1 MDLLQLLTH
10 YDVVGAFWV
19 NIQLT
24 LWSAL
29 FSMILGLVLVLM
41 RICPVESLRGFATAF
56 VRFFQN
62 LPLTILMVFLLL
74 GAFVQLRLE
83 FSSNFTTN
91 FYWLAITG
99 LSLYTSTYVCES
111 IRSGINTVPIGQAE
125 AARSLGFNFFQSAF
139 YIILPQALR
148 GSIAPLGNTLIALMK
163 NTTVAAAAAVA
174 SETSSLMNTMIE
186 LNADKIFEIFF
197 IFAIG
202 WVILIIPVG
211 LLTTYLSNRFSV
223 KR

>member
-1 MDLLQLLTH
+1 MLNLLTQ
-10 YDVVGAFWV
+10 YDITGAFWV

-29 FSMILGLVLVLM
+29 FSFILGLILALM
-41 RICPVESLRGFATAF
+41 RISPVTSLRGFATAF

-62 LPLTILMVFLLL
+62 MPLTILMVFLLL
-74 GAFVQLRLE
+74 GAYVQLRLQ

-111 IRSGINTVPIGQAE
+111 IRSGINTVPLGQAE
-125 AARSLGFNFFQSAF
+125 AARSLGFGFFQSAF
-139 YIILPQALR
+139 LIILPQALR

-186 LNADKIFEIFF
+186 DHADQILEIFAR
-197 IFAIG
+197 FAFG
-202 WVILIIPVG
+202 WVILIIPIG
-211 LLTTYLSNRFSV
+211 LLTTFLSNHFAV

>member
-1 MDLLQLLTH
+1 MLNLLTQ
-10 YDVVGAFWV
+10 YDITGAFWV

-29 FSMILGLVLVLM
+29 FSFILGLILALM
-41 RICPVESLRGFATAF
+41 RISPVTSLRGFATAF

-62 LPLTILMVFLLL
+62 MPLTILMVFLLL
-74 GAFVQLRLE
+74 GAYVQLRLQ

-111 IRSGINTVPIGQAE
+111 IRSGINTVPLGQAE
-125 AARSLGFNFFQSAF
+125 AARSLGFGFFQSAF
-139 YIILPQALR
+139 LIILPQALR

-186 LNADKIFEIFF
+186 DHADQILEIFAL
-197 IFAIG
+197 FAFG
-202 WVILIIPVG
+202 WVILIIPIG
-211 LLTTYLSNRFSV
+211 LLTTFLSNHFAV

>member
-1 MDLLQLLTH
+1 MLDLLTQ
-10 YDVVGAFWV
+10 YDITGAFWV

-29 FSMILGLVLVLM
+29 FSFILGLILALM
-41 RICPVESLRGFATAF
+41 RISPVTSLRGFATAF

-62 LPLTILMVFLLL
+62 MPLTILMVFLLL
-74 GAFVQLRLE
+74 GAYVQLRLQ

-111 IRSGINTVPIGQAE
+111 IRSGINTVPLGQAE
-125 AARSLGFNFFQSAF
+125 AARSLGFGFFQSAF
-139 YIILPQALR
+139 LIILPQALR

-186 LNADKIFEIFF
+186 DHADQILEIFAL
-197 IFAIG
+197 FAFG
-202 WVILIIPVG
+202 WVILIIPIG
-211 LLTTYLSNRFSV
+211 LLTTFLSNHFAV

>member
-1 MDLLQLLTH
+1 MDFFQLVSH
-10 YDVVGAFWV
+10 YNVVNAFWV

-29 FSMILGLVLVLM
+29 FSAILGVILVLL
-41 RICPVESLRGFATAF
+41 RISPVASLRGFAAGF

-62 LPLTILMVFLLL
+62 MPLTILMVFLLL
-74 GAFVQLRLE
+74 GAFVQLHLQ
-83 FSSNFTTN
+83 FSDDFTTN

-111 IRSGINTVPIGQAE
+111 LRSGINTVPLGQAE
-125 AARSLGFNFFQSAF
+125 AARSLGFGFFQSAF
-139 YIILPQALR
+139 LVILPQALR
-148 GSIAPLGNTLIALMK
+148 GAIAPLGNTFIALMK

-174 SETSSLMNTMIE
+174 SETSSLMNTMIDAH
-186 LNADKIFEIFF
+186 ADQIVTIFL
-197 IFAIG
+197 IFALG

-211 LLTTYLSNRFSV
+211 LLTTYLSNRLAV
-223 KR
+223 RR

>member
-1 MDLLQLLTH
+1 MLNLLTQ
-10 YDVVGAFWV
+10 YDITGAFWV

-29 FSMILGLVLVLM
+29 FSFILGLILALM
-41 RICPVESLRGFATAF
+41 RISPVTSLRGFATAF

-62 LPLTILMVFLLL
+62 MPLTILMVFLLL
-74 GAFVQLRLE
+74 GAYVQLRLQ

-111 IRSGINTVPIGQAE
+111 IRSGINTVPLGQAE
-125 AARSLGFNFFQSAF
+125 AARSLGFGFFQSAF
-139 YIILPQALR
+139 LIILPQASR

-186 LNADKIFEIFF
+186 DHADQILEIFAL
-197 IFAIG
+197 FAFG
-202 WVILIIPVG
+202 WVILIIPIG
-211 LLTTYLSNRFSV
+211 LLTTFLSNHFAV